1 MSAKKDF
8 AIIDL
13 ETTGGD
19 PSSDRIIE
27 IAIARYNGEEIV
39 ESFTSLVNP
48 GMPITE
54 FITRITGIT
63 NEMVREAPKFYEIAR
78 RVVEMTQDT
87 VFVAHN
93 VRFDYSFIQKEFR
106 QLGYTFSRP
115 QLCTVKLS
123 RKIIPGLKSYS
134 LTNLCKSL
142 KIINEAPHRAW
153 GDVDATVKL
162 FKYLITVDEEQKVKE
177 MLSDEMAHVRIPPS
191 LSREAVHELPE
202 ETGVY
207 YFLDKHT
214 RVIYVGKSN
223 NIRKRVLSHF
233 SGAHKSKRSMRMF
246 EQVCEINFEL
256 TGNELM
262 ALLLENEE
270 IKRIQPRFNRAQT
283 RKTYKFGIYAAPNS
297 DGYLELY
304 VDKYK
309 EADMPLAGFSGR
321 THAESALANRG
332 RKAGL
337 CPKLYGAERG
347 PGRCFHYQLH
357 ICQGACIGEEGP
369 ETYNLRVQELVDEMA
384 YGKINKDSYLI
395 VSKGRNYSEKSVVLI
410 LDGFYRGHTYL
421 DIETLQRD
429 PISICEAIPPK
440 KEAPDVQRIIRG
452 YVRKHPKEIRPI
464 HSDLHS

>member
-1 MSAKKDF
+1 MPSQKDF

-19 PSSDRIIE
+19 PSSDRITE
-27 IAIARYNGEEIV
+27 IAIARFNGEEIV

-48 GMPITE
+48 GMPIPA
-54 FITRITGIT
+54 FITRITGID
-63 NEMVREAPKFYEIAR
+63 NEMVRDAPKFYEIAK
-78 RVVEMTQDT
+78 RVIEMTKDT

-115 QLCTVKLS
+115 QLCTIKLS
-123 RKIIPGLKSYS
+123 KKVIPGLKSYS
-134 LTNLCKSL
+134 LSNLCKSL
-142 KIINEAPHRAW
+142 KITNEAPHRAW

-162 FKYLITVDEEQKVKE
+162 FKLLISEDDEGKLAGF
-177 MLSDEMAHVRIPPS
+177 LSEEMAQVRIPPA
-191 LSREAVHELPE
+191 LDKAILDRLPE

-207 YFLDKHT
+207 YFLDETGK
-214 RVIYVGKSN
+214 VIYVGKSN

-246 EQVCEINFEL
+246 ERVCDINYEL

-270 IKRIQPRFNRAQT
+270 IKQIQPTYNRAQI
-283 RKTYKFGIYAAPNS
+283 RKTYKFGVYAAPNPN
-297 DGYLELY
+297 GYLELY
-304 VDKYK
+304 VDKYR
-309 EADMPLAGFSGR
+309 EADGPLAGFSGR
-321 THAESALANRG
+321 THAESALASRG

-347 PGRCFHYQLH
+347 PGRCFHHQLH
-357 ICQGACIGEEGP
+357 ICQGACIGEETP
-369 ETYNLRVQELVDEMA
+369 DSYNERVQQLVDEMA
-384 YGKINKDSYLI
+384 LGKINKDSYLI
-395 VSKGRNYSEKSVVLI
+395 VSKGRTYDEKSVVLI
-410 LDGFYRGHTYL
+410 LNGFYRGHTYL
-421 DIETLQRD
+421 DMETLKGD

-440 KEAPDVQRIIRG
+440 KEAPDVQRIIRS
-452 YVRKHPKEIRPI
+452 YIRKHPKEVKPI
-464 HSDLHS
+464 EGKLLV